1 MRSVR
6 TKIRIS
12 EGKRKL
18 ACSLPSESIFGAA
31 KDTNKPRAKASLLA
45 FFPRRSILGAAKVTN
60 KPSAK
65 AARLRFA
72 ETQYLGHSR
81 RRCGLFPAKKRGAV
95 AGAWC
100 LSGAD
105 AACGGTHSCGP
116 PRPEAAARAAP
127 PEPHSVRYDPRSASS
142 KASPALAFALGL
154 GCTLAFAE
162 DRQCLVK
169 SIACVCFCP
178 RLGVYFGFR
187 RRSAVPRQKHR
198 LRLLLPSACTI
209 FARENGEQ
217 APATNTIPI

>member
-18 ACSLPSESIFGAA
+18 ACSLPSESILGAA
-31 KDTNKPRAKASLLA
+31 KDTNKPSAE
-45 FFPRRSILGAAKVTN
+45 AAC
-60 KPSAK
+60 
-65 AARLRFA
+65 LRF
-72 ETQYLGHSR
+72 
-81 RRCGLFPAKKRGAV
+81 FRGAV
-95 AGAWC
+95 SWAQPPQGRSFSAEKKRSGAGAWR

-127 PEPHSVRYDPRSASS
+127 PEPHSVRYDPRCASS
-142 KASPALAFALGL
+142 KASPALAFALGM

-162 DRQCLVK
+162 DRQRLVK
-169 SIACVCFCP
+169 SIACACFCP
-178 RLGVYFGFR
+178 RHGVYFGFR
-187 RRSAVPRQKHR
+187 RRSAAPRQKHR

>member
-31 KDTNKPRAKASLLA
+31 KDTNKPSAKASLLA
-45 FFPRRSILGAAKVTN
+45 FFPRRSILGPAKDTNKPSAKASLLAFFPRRSILGTAKDTN

-65 AARLRFA
+65 AACLRF
-72 ETQYLGHSR
+72 
-81 RRCGLFPAKKRGAV
+81 FRGAV
-95 AGAWC
+95 SWAQPPQVRSFSCEEKRGC
-100 LSGAD
+100 CRSMVPVGGGRSLRRD
-105 AACGGTHSCGP
+105 ALLRASAPGGCGP
-116 PRPEAAARAAP
+116 RGSVGAAFGTIRPAQR
-127 PEPHSVRYDPRSASS
+127 
-142 KASPALAFALGL
+142 
-154 GCTLAFAE
+154 
-162 DRQCLVK
+162 LVK
-169 SIACVCFCP
+169 SIACVCSCP
-178 RLGVYFGFR
+178 RHGVYFGFR
-187 RRSAVPRQKHR
+187 RRSAAPRQKHR